1 VKIHTRV
8 VTCMTTGEVLEDE
21 YYEYEGPVDL
31 CSSGGSYEVPETPE
45 EKELAKISLEKWN
58 RYKEV
63 YRPLEDKYMAKVDN
77 MTSDAA
83 YDRIGGLTGNAI
95 VAGAGSQMDAGN
107 QAMFQGGINP
117 NSGKFMGANST
128 LMSKGSKVLSSA
140 VNQANRG
147 LGTEKIA
154 RMEGIVNIGQGQASD
169 AVKGLSDIAASSVDT
184 AEQRAKGI
192 YNDYQGTLESVGTIG
207 GAGLRGYMEPSG
219 STPS

>member
-21 YYEYEGPVDL
+21 YYEHEGPVDL
-31 CSSGGSYEVPETPE
+31 CKGGGDYEVPETEE
-45 EKELAKISLEKWN
+45 EKEFSRVSLEKWN
-58 RYKEV
+58 RYKDI
-63 YRPLEDKYMAKVDN
+63 YRPLEDQYMAKVDN

-95 VAGAGSQMDAGN
+95 VANAGSQMDAGN

-117 NSGKFMGANST
+117 NSGKFMGANAA

-169 AVKGLSDIAASSVDT
+169 SVKGLADIAASSVDT

-207 GAGLRGYMEPSG
+207 GAGLRGYMEPRSK
-219 STPS
+219 PS

>member
-58 RYKEV
+58 RYKDV

>member
-1 VKIHTRV
+1 
-8 VTCMTTGEVLEDE
+8 MTTGEVLEDE

-58 RYKEV
+58 RYKDV

-207 GAGLRGYMEPSG
+207 GAGLRGYMEPRSK
-219 STPS
+219 PS

>member
-1 VKIHTRV
+1 MKIHTRV

>member
-1 VKIHTRV
+1 
-8 VTCMTTGEVLEDE
+8 MTTGEVLEDE

-58 RYKEV
+58 RYKDV

>member
-1 VKIHTRV
+1 MKIHTRV

-58 RYKEV
+58 RYKDV

-207 GAGLRGYMEPSG
+207 GAGLRGYMEPR
-219 STPS
+219 STP

>member
-1 VKIHTRV
+1 MKIHTRV

-58 RYKEV
+58 RYKDV